1 MLVVVSVTD
10 SRAERRDVGVSTSE
24 HGELGDP
31 VAHRAGA
38 DDADDL
44 WDGCTH
50 VSALIPVA
58 ARPMISFWICEVP
71 SYRVVTRTSR
81 NYRSTGW
88 SST

>member
-1 MLVVVSVTD
+1 MQCGGAALQRLGERVVQQ
-10 SRAERRDVGVSTSE
+10 RARAGE

-31 VAHRAGA
+31 AAHRAGA

-44 WDGCTH
+44 RDGCPH
-50 VSALIPVA
+50 PVSALMPVA

-81 NYRSTGW
+81 K
-88 SST
+88 